1 MKVTVDQE
9 VCIGC
14 GMCIDICPEVF
25 RFNDDSKSEV
35 ISETIPEGL
44 EAKTE
49 EAKEVCP
56 VDAIVTEEAK

>member
-25 RFNDDSKSEV
+25 KFNDDSKSEV
-35 ISETIPEGL
+35 IPEANL
-44 EAKTE
+44 EDVKEKVE

-56 VDAIVTEEAK
+56 VDAIVVE

>member
-1 MKVTVDQE
+1 MLMKVTVDQE

-25 RFNDDSKSEV
+25 KFNEDSKSEV
-35 ISETIPEGL
+35 IPEANFEDL
-44 EAKTE
+44 KEKAE

-56 VDAIVTEEAK
+56 VDAIVVE

>member
-1 MKVTVDQE
+1 MLMKVTVDQE

-25 RFNDDSKSEV
+25 KFNDDSKSEV
-35 ISETIPEGL
+35 IPEANL
-44 EAKTE
+44 EDVKEKVE

-56 VDAIVTEEAK
+56 VDAIVVE